1 MEISTELEAKMCES
15 RAKEIFAKKEI
26 NDEDVALGNYFINK
40 WKRLTNHVERTESP
54 IVEPQENF
62 FFKKV
67 AY

>member
-1 MEISTELEAKMCES
+1 METSTELQAKMCES
-15 RAKEIFAKKEI
+15 RIKEIFAKETLKE
-26 NDEDVALGNYFINK
+26 EDVALGNYFLSK

-62 FFKKV
+62 FFKKF

>member
-15 RAKEIFAKKEI
+15 RIKEIFAKKEI
-26 NDEDVALGNYFINK
+26 NDEDVALGNYFMTK

-54 IVEPQENF
+54 IVEKEEEI
-62 FFKKV
+62 FFKKF

>member
-15 RAKEIFAKKEI
+15 RIKEIFAKETLKE
-26 NDEDVALGNYFINK
+26 EDVALGNYFITK

-54 IVEPQENF
+54 IVEKEEEI
-62 FFKKV
+62 FFKKL

>member
-1 MEISTELEAKMCES
+1 MEVSIEIEAKMCAD
-15 RAKEIFAKKEI
+15 RAKEIFAKETI

-54 IVEPQENF
+54 IVEEEENNII
-62 FFKKV
+62 KKF